1 MESDHPQ
8 TPDPTNGPKYTQ
20 PYLPGPHPSAT
31 PNPKNRFPDNLQSLH
46 VTCRLTKSPPKATI
60 STTATWEWGL
70 TAEEPLRFIK
80 ALRCL
85 MKEAWEKAWGWLVG
99 GRGTK
104 GLRGGWLDLPRL
116 KRQTSPQ
123 LHKATSP
130 EATPDSSYLLNLHGV
145 G

>member
-1 MESDHPQ
+1 MESGVTRPQ
-8 TPDPTNGPKYTQ
+8 LWVDE
-20 PYLPGPHPSAT
+20 AA
-31 PNPKNRFPDNLQSLH
+31 
-46 VTCRLTKSPPKATI
+46 PP
-60 STTATWEWGL
+60 
-70 TAEEPLRFIK
+70 AESGEASRK
-80 ALRCL
+80 GTALRCL

-104 GLRGGWLDLPRL
+104 GLHGGWLDLPRL

>member
-80 ALRCL
+80 AL
-85 MKEAWEKAWGWLVG
+85 KEKDAM
-99 GRGTK
+99 
-104 GLRGGWLDLPRL
+104 
-116 KRQTSPQ
+116 SP
-123 LHKATSP
+123 LTHSLI
-130 EATPDSSYLLNLHGV
+130 SHLNLFTPSPS
-145 G
+145 